1 MKPVRYPI
9 QPLFDLIGGSFD
21 STRRQLGISGSQAN
35 AYKQHGLIEETAE
48 RLAVRAGFHP
58 FSVWPEMVDD
68 VIDECEGRPR
78 VAVIQAFVVCV
89 ECGRPLTPTPGHVDA
104 DGRQGRLAA
113 VCRVGHFNVVTV
125 GVEHRGTFVEHPETS
140 VSQGSERVDG
150 AVNGSSD
157 LSWCDGPMDTRSI
170 GVA

>member
-35 AYKQHGLIEETAE
+35 AYKLHGLIEETAE

-68 VIDECEGRPR
+68 VIDECTGRPR

-89 ECGRPLTPTPGHVDA
+89 ECGRPLTPTPGQVDA
-104 DGRQGRLAA
+104 DGRHGRLAA

-125 GVEHRGTFVEHPETS
+125 GVEHRGTFVEHHESP
-140 VSQGSERVDG
+140 VLQASERVD
-150 AVNGSSD
+150 AVVNGSSD
-157 LSWCDGPMDTRSI
+157 LSWCDDTDLTRKAA
-170 GVA
+170 V